1 MKRSDTLMTNK
12 AGMSNK
18 QMLEEPIHDFPVCD
32 AVLLAAKSV
41 GEHHAF
47 RKI

>member
-18 QMLEEPIHDFPVCD
+18 QMLELAIQDCLVCD
-32 AVLLAAKSV
+32 AALLVARSAGV
-41 GEHHAF
+41 HHAC
-47 RKI
+47 RKT